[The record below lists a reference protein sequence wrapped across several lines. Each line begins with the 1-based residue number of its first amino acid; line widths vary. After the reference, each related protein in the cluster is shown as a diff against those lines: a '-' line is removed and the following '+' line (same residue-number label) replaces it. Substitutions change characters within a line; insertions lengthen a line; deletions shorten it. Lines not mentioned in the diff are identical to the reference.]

1 MAFLMACEA
10 ETSSGLGATMAYL
23 KAIAGALAI
32 MAASG
37 MIVDFDLTEK
47 GREIHVRVWSGDHTD
62 ADLRKDVAVLLTRYV
77 VGDKRIVVTENKA

>member
-1 MAFLMACEA
+1 
-10 ETSSGLGATMAYL
+10 MAYL

-37 MIVDFDLTEK
+37 MIVDYDLTERD
-47 GREIHVRVWSGDHTD
+47 REIHVRVWSAEQPD

-77 VGDKRIVVTENKA
+77 VDDKRIVVTENKA

>member
-1 MAFLMACEA
+1 
-10 ETSSGLGATMAYL
+10 MAYL

-47 GREIHVRVWSGDHTD
+47 DREIHVRVWSADDQTD

-77 VGDKRIVVTENKA
+77 VDDKRIVVTENKA

>member
-1 MAFLMACEA
+1 M
-10 ETSSGLGATMAYL
+10 TYL

-37 MIVDFDLTEK
+37 MIVDYDLTERD
-47 GREIHVRVWSGDHTD
+47 REIHVRVWSADQTD

-77 VGDKRIVVTENKA
+77 VDDKKIVVTENKA

>member
-1 MAFLMACEA
+1 MV
-10 ETSSGLGATMAYL
+10 YL

-47 GREIHVRVWSGDHTD
+47 DREIHVRVWSGDDQTD

-77 VGDKRIVVTENKA
+77 NDRKIVVTETQA